1 MIASIA
7 GLVVLSALVTAHG
20 NHDQSQS
27 QLAGPHEGLWYNTLP
42 GDGGK
47 QVSNLFDN
55 ISTQKKSA
63 TKRTRPTLYSPESQ
77 LSAACPISHAWPVM
91 PRNTTLPS

>member
-47 QVSNLFDN
+47 QVSSPFDKLLN
-55 ISTQKKSA
+55 SNEAI
-63 TKRTRPTLYSPESQ
+63 
-77 LSAACPISHAWPVM
+77 H
-91 PRNTTLPS
+91 